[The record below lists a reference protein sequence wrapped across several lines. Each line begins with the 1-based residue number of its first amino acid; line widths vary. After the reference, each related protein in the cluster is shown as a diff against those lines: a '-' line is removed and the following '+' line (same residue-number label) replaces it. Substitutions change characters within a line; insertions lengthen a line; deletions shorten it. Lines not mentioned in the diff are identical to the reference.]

1 MIRKK
6 ICLFLLPFFFIFCS
20 CALYG
25 QNENNH
31 SDSISNSNAN
41 FPNDQHH
48 YLKPAALI
56 IPATLLLYGGLK
68 PFINAIPRLD
78 SEIKNS
84 IYQNYPTF
92 HTSAADYLMWTP
104 SASVY
109 LLDAFKVK
117 TTHNFHEHLILDAGS
132 ILITGGLGYGM
143 RIISKNIKAYNSP
156 NTKFPS
162 GHTANAFRGAEI
174 LHQELKGTNPILSYS
189 GYLVATGVGLLRI
202 YDKDHLLSEVIAGA
216 GLGIIS
222 TKLTYWILDKVKYR
236 KTKREASVYKP
247 EISTL
252 Q

>member
-1 MIRKK
+1 
-6 ICLFLLPFFFIFCS
+6 
-20 CALYG
+20 YG

-31 SDSISNSNAN
+31 SDSISNSNIN
-41 FPNDQHH
+41 SPNYQHH
-48 YLKPAALI
+48 YLKPPALI
-56 IPATLLLYGGLK
+56 APATLLLYGGLK

-78 SEIKNS
+78 SEIKNN
-84 IYQNYPTF
+84 IYQNYPNY
-92 HTSAADYLMWTP
+92 HTSAANYLMWMP

-109 LLDAFKVK
+109 VLDAFKVK
-117 TTHNFHEHLILDAGS
+117 TAHNFHEHLILDAGS

-156 NTKFPS
+156 DTKFPS

-174 LHQELKGTNPILSYS
+174 LHQELKGTNQLLSYS
-189 GYLVATGVGLLRI
+189 GYLVAAGVGVLRI

-222 TKLTYWILDKVKYR
+222 TKLTYWIFDKVKYR
-236 KTKREASVYKP
+236 NTKREASVYKP